1 MDENGKLV
9 LNNYCVFE
17 IIDYII
23 ANCKAKPKNEK
34 DGSINYDDL
43 INFVLANEFFLGL
56 LEERHKSLYDDLEM
70 AIVCRINKLL
80 IDLRINKQSEAE
92 TEFFWKSYIQSVSE
106 RSPFNAELSFGHAFV
121 NIDIQC
127 KCTEKNENKYQ
138 HIQFKVSYNKFS
150 LNTKKLY
157 SLLNISIDLYN
168 KKILD
173 FMQVFLKVVCRFSFF
188 SMIF

>member
-106 RSPFNAELSFGHAFV
+106 RSPFNVELSFGHAFV

-138 HIQFKVSYNKFS
+138 HIQFKISYNKFS
-150 LNTKKLY
+150 LNTKK
-157 SLLNISIDLYN
+157 
-168 KKILD
+168 
-173 FMQVFLKVVCRFSFF
+173 
-188 SMIF
+188 

>member
-106 RSPFNAELSFGHAFV
+106 RSPFNVELSFGHAFV

-127 KCTEKNENKYQ
+127 KCTEKNENMYH

-150 LNTKKLY
+150 LNTKKYY